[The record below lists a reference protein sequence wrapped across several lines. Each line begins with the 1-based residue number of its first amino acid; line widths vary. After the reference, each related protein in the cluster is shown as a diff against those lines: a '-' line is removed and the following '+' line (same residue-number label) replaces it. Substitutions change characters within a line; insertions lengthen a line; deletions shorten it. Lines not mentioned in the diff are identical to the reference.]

1 MSQSK
6 FAIDAMLGTIAKK
19 MRILG
24 FDCRYSS
31 TIDDDALILV
41 AKKENRVIITKD
53 LKLANNAKKHDV
65 AAIEVTT
72 HTEKDQIV
80 EIAKKMGWKRYEF
93 YATNARCPI
102 CNGNLQNIEKSQVV
116 DKMPPKIA
124 QNIEEFWI
132 CQDCEHIYWEGTH
145 IRNLQKLIAEIN
157 EQL

>member
-72 HTEKDQIV
+72 NTEKDQIV

-102 CNGNLQNIEKSQVV
+102 CNGNQFSDSWKGRVFVFKPEESEIAK
-116 DKMPPKIA
+116 KMSISKKGYYAIK
-124 QNIEEFWI
+124 
-132 CQDCEHIYWEGTH
+132 T
-145 IRNLQKLIAEIN
+145 K
-157 EQL
+157 